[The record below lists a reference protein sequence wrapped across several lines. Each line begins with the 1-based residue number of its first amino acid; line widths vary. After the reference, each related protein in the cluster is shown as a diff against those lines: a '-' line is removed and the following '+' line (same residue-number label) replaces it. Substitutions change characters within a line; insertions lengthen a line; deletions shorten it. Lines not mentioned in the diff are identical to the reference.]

1 MYFHG
6 FQGFLVV
13 VGIFNRLKSFDIT
26 DDNSFHRIGIDM
38 VAVDLAIVQYIAYNF
53 SDPPDLIICIFV

>member
-1 MYFHG
+1 M
-6 FQGFLVV
+6 VV